1 MTSGNG
7 TPVRGMKLSA
17 KFSLSIGL
25 AVLLMLAV
33 LVGIQTKTARNDME
47 RAVESKGQDLADL
60 VAISAVQPILNYDS
74 MTLQS
79 LATEVVKDDAVA
91 YAICEDKGGNPLCD
105 VREETEAEIREFVAD
120 IPAKVGDPL
129 GVVRIGIDPGPYEAQ
144 RVSAVRSIV
153 LSLGVAGFMLGA
165 TLIVLL
171 RRQVIVPLR
180 RACGFLDQLAQ
191 GDLTAVPTA
200 RGGDELAVLIRGKA
214 QQPFGIGGHD
224 HVQRLARTADRLG
237 QTSTQMH
244 RVTAEIDERV
254 HRQQLQ
260 TDQVA
265 GAVTEMAATAH
276 QVADN
281 ASDAAAA
288 AESADSSTRQ
298 GQAVVGET
306 IESVQLLLAGLEGA
320 TAAIE
325 RVSHDSKAIGSV
337 LDVIRGV
344 SEQTNLLALNAAIE
358 AARAGEQGRGF
369 AVVADEVRNLATST
383 QVSTRQIEEM
393 IQKLQEGAMTA
404 VEAMQEGRERAEVGV
419 EQARAAGTALE
430 SIAERVAQVSER
442 AVVIA
447 SVVGEQSTTT
457 EHLNQNLVTIA
468 EIAGQ
473 SSSGAQQ
480 ISSAASQ
487 ISELVGELQAA
498 MGSFRI

>member
-200 RGGDELAVLIRGKA
+200 RGGDELAVLIRTIAGMA
-214 QQPFGIGGHD
+214 EQLHD